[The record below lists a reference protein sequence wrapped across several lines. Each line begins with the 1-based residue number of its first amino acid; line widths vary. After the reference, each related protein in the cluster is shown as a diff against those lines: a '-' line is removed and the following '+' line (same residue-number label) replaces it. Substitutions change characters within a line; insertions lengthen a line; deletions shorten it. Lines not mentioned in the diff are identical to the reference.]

1 MRRYERTEETAPGRQ
16 RPDAP
21 FRRRG
26 RWLRRVAH
34 IIVVVVALCLA
45 AIVACV
51 LYLAV
56 RRGAPVALP
65 RPTGPYGVGRVEYD
79 WVDPTRADPF
89 APTRTRG
96 SKRELAVWVWY
107 PATPAPGSAP
117 APYLPAAWADAREA
131 DRGAWALL
139 YQRIGA
145 VRAHA
150 VAHAPVAPA
159 PRRFPVVIFEPGL
172 GSLPTDYT
180 TLLEDLA
187 SHGYV
192 VVGITPTD
200 SAAVVVFPDGRMVP
214 SVDAAREPT
223 VQGGAL
229 DALTLLWARDV
240 RFVLDR
246 LHTLAGD
253 AGDPLA
259 GHLDLARIAVFGH
272 SFGGAAAAEA
282 CRADHRCQAVI
293 DIDGDPFGA
302 VARVG
307 LRQPVLFLMGD
318 DFWAGSCDA
327 LCRQARRGVA
337 TIYASAG
344 PSAGHYEA
352 TIRGTRHFNFMDYAV
367 LFDPLDKPAGLRGS
381 IDGGRG
387 LTITRAYVRA
397 FFDAYLKHAAATLL
411 TGTASAYPEVV
422 SKAH

>member
-1 MRRYERTEETAPGRQ
+1 MKTRDRATIRRHERTTEAAPGR
-16 RPDAP
+16 RS
-21 FRRRG
+21 R
-26 RWLRRVAH
+26 RWLRRVICIAA
-34 IIVVVVALCLA
+34 VCVALCLA

-51 LYLAV
+51 IYLAV
-56 RRGAPVALP
+56 RRGTSVALP

-79 WVDPTRADPF
+79 WVDPMRADPF
-89 APTRTRG
+89 APARTRG
-96 SKRELAVWVWY
+96 GKRELAVWMWY
-107 PATPAPGSAP
+107 PTAPGAGAAP
-117 APYLPAAWADAREA
+117 APYLPPTWGNAREA

-150 VAHAPVAPA
+150 VARAPVAAA
-159 PRRFPVVIFEPGL
+159 PTRFPVVVFEPGL

-200 SAAVVVFPDGRMVP
+200 SAEVVVFPDGRVVP
-214 SVDAAREPT
+214 SVDAAREPSA
-223 VQGGAL
+223 QGGAL
-229 DALTLLWARDV
+229 DALTTVWARDI

-246 LHTLAGD
+246 LHTLDGD
-253 AGDPLA
+253 ARDPLA
-259 GHLDLARIAVFGH
+259 GHLDLARISVFGH

-282 CRADHRCQAVI
+282 CRVDRRCQAGI

-307 LRQPVLFLMGD
+307 LHQPFMFLMGD
-318 DFWAGSCDA
+318 DFWDGSCDT
-327 LCRQARRGVA
+327 LCRHARRGLA

-344 PSAGHYEA
+344 VGHYEA
-352 TIRGTRHFNFMDYAV
+352 TIRGAQHFNFMDDAV
-367 LFDPLDKPAGLRGS
+367 LFAPLDKPVGLLGS
-381 IDGGRG
+381 IDGRRG

-397 FFDAYLKHAAATLL
+397 FFDTYLKQTSDPLL
-411 TGTASAYPEVV
+411 KGSAPAYPEVAL
-422 SKAH
+422 KAS